1 MQPMANASRSLADG
15 QRARGSIWSTATVLY
30 VALLAFTVIVVT
42 ARWGGA
48 EAAIGI
54 ALLGLLASGSDIRV
68 PRPFL
73 WGVVLIAW
81 AFATSPLAISPDLA
95 QATVVDRL
103 KLIAIFWVVMNA
115 IRTER
120 QLRIFLMIFV
130 ASFLIY
136 PARGAILNYLHG
148 ETLFGRA
155 IWNHIYNNPNDLAA
169 MALLA
174 LGAALSLSAWTAQ
187 KTIIR
192 WAAAACAATFL
203 IVILLTQSRGGIL
216 GLTLGFAPPLFAR
229 LFKKP
234 LIPICVA
241 ISIVVAISI
250 LPQSLW
256 VRLSGMRDLT
266 STATIAEADPEGSA
280 AQRWEIQKT
289 AWKIFSDHPLVGVGL
304 GCYPVANRRYA
315 PNLGARDT
323 HNTYLNLAAELGIPG
338 LLMWVGLVVS
348 VLRQGV
354 AGTNRPPANHA
365 LQAMKW
371 LKYSIFAYL
380 TAGLFGTYS
389 GITMIYLALGVYWAA
404 SNISSAPAAGSIKRM
419 TPSIQ
424 RSR

>member
-174 LGAALSLSAWTAQ
+174 LGAALSRSAWAYQ
-187 KTIIR
+187 PV
-192 WAAAACAATFL
+192 C
-203 IVILLTQSRGGIL
+203 GG
-216 GLTLGFAPPLFAR
+216 
-229 LFKKP
+229 
-234 LIPICVA
+234 
-241 ISIVVAISI
+241 
-250 LPQSLW
+250 
-256 VRLSGMRDLT
+256 
-266 STATIAEADPEGSA
+266 
-280 AQRWEIQKT
+280 
-289 AWKIFSDHPLVGVGL
+289 
-304 GCYPVANRRYA
+304 
-315 PNLGARDT
+315 
-323 HNTYLNLAAELGIPG
+323 
-338 LLMWVGLVVS
+338 
-348 VLRQGV
+348 
-354 AGTNRPPANHA
+354 
-365 LQAMKW
+365 
-371 LKYSIFAYL
+371 
-380 TAGLFGTYS
+380 
-389 GITMIYLALGVYWAA
+389 
-404 SNISSAPAAGSIKRM
+404 
-419 TPSIQ
+419 
-424 RSR
+424 

>member
-1 MQPMANASRSLADG
+1 MANASRSLAGG
-15 QRARGSIWSTATVLY
+15 QATRPSIWSTGTVLY
-30 VALLAFTVIVVT
+30 VALLAFTIIVVT

-48 EAAIGI
+48 EAAISI
-54 ALLGLLASGSDIRV
+54 ALLGLLASGRDIRA
-68 PRPFL
+68 PSPFL
-73 WGVVLIAW
+73 WGVALIAW
-81 AFATSPLAISPDLA
+81 AFVTSTVAIAPEVA

-103 KLIAIFWVVMNA
+103 KVIGIFWVVMNA
-115 IRTER
+115 IRSER

-130 ASFLIY
+130 GSFFIY

-155 IWNHIYNNPNDLAA
+155 IWIHIYNNPNDLAA

-174 LGAALSLSAWTAQ
+174 LGAALSLSAW
-187 KTIIR
+187 KYEKPIIR
-192 WAAAACAATFL
+192 WASAACAATFL
-203 IVILLTQSRGGIL
+203 LVILLTQSRGGIL

-229 LFKKP
+229 LFRKP

-241 ISIVVAISI
+241 TAMVVAFSL

-289 AWKIFSDHPLVGVGL
+289 AWKIFSAHPLVGVGL

-315 PNLGARDT
+315 PDLGARDT

-338 LLMWVGLVVS
+338 LLMWLGLIIS
-348 VLRQGV
+348 ALRQG
-354 AGTNRPPANHA
+354 GIRRNKLPPNHA
-365 LQAMKW
+365 VEATKW
-371 LKYSIFAYL
+371 LRYSIFAYL

-389 GITMIYLALGVYWAA
+389 GITIIYIALGVYWSALR
-404 SNISSAPAAGSIKRM
+404 IPSAPTTAPIKRM

-424 RSR
+424 RPR